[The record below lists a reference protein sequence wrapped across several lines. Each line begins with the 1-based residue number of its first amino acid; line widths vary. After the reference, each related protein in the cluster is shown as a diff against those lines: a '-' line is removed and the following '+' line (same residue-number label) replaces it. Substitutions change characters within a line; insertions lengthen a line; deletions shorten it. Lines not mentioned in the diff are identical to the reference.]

1 MRVLTAVGLCAW
13 ALFATPDPTMAQSGE
28 RAARGVHYGLTG
40 VVAKIQAGMLL
51 IKVPHDL
58 QPRAISPRK
67 ADRVGLHHA
76 KIGERVLL
84 LVDSGN
90 VLLDAGMATRKDLF
104 QHRVLSGRMDY
115 SDPYW
120 TEIRLSTSAGS
131 ERFEVD
137 TLAASKLSVFSQ
149 GAKVTIELDA
159 DNVLIDIHPDR

>member
-1 MRVLTAVGLCAW
+1 MRALTAVVLCAW
-13 ALFATPDPTMAQSGE
+13 ALFAAPGLTMAQSVEG
-28 RAARGVHYGLTG
+28 AARGVHYGLTG
-40 VVAKIQAGMLL
+40 VVAKIQAGMLI

-76 KIGERVLL
+76 KIGEPVLL

-90 VLLDAGMATRKDLF
+90 VLLDAGTATRKDLF
-104 QHRVLSGRMDY
+104 QHRVLSGRMDS

-120 TEIRLSTSAGS
+120 TEIRLSTPAGL

-137 TLAASKLSVFSQ
+137 TLAASRLFVFSR
-149 GAKVTIELDA
+149 GAKV
-159 DNVLIDIHPDR
+159 VC